1 MRILITGSS
10 GLVGSALI
18 PFLKKQGHDIH
29 CLVRRQNDV
38 DSTHHFWDPLNG
50 ILNIN
55 SVENFQVV
63 IHLSGEKIPLR
74 RWSKTTKKKI
84 LESRIKSTRLLV
96 DKIKLLKVPPVL
108 FISASGI
115 NYYGDRGQ
123 KVLTEK
129 SPPGDGFLADVVKKW
144 ETSSFELK
152 DSGIRTIY
160 LRMGVILSE
169 QGGALKKTRLPFKLG
184 LGAILGKG
192 TQYLPWISIDDIIA
206 IVNYIIN
213 NESISGEVNAVAP
226 QAITNSEYCQAIG
239 RVLSRPVILRIPGF
253 ILRWIFG
260 EMANQMLLL
269 SSKVEPKVLTDHG
282 YQFVHTHID
291 QALASALRNK

>member
-29 CLVRRQNDV
+29 CLVRHKNDV
-38 DSTHHFWDPLNG
+38 DATHHFWDPLKG
-50 ILNIN
+50 ILDENA
-55 SVENFQVV
+55 VENFQIV

-74 RWSKTTKKKI
+74 RWSNTIKKKI
-84 LESRIKSTRLLV
+84 LESRIKSTGLLV

-123 KVLTEK
+123 EVLTEK
-129 SPPGDGFLADVVKKW
+129 STAGDGFLVDVVRKW
-144 ETSSFELK
+144 ERSSSELK
-152 DSGIRTIY
+152 DLGIRTIY

-169 QGGALKKTRLPFKLG
+169 RGGALRKTRLPFKLG

-192 TQYLPWISIDDIIA
+192 TQYLPWISIDDITA
-206 IVNYIIN
+206 IIN
-213 NESISGEVNAVAP
+213 FIIKNESISGVVNAVAP
-226 QAITNSEYCQAIG
+226 QAITNFEYSQAIG
-239 RVLSRPVILRIPGF
+239 RVLSRPVIFRIPGF

-260 EMANQMLLL
+260 EMADQMLL
-269 SSKVEPKVLTDHG
+269 SSSRAEPKVLADHG
-282 YQFVHTHID
+282 YQFVYKQID
-291 QALASALRNK
+291 QALASALGKK